1 MSPPHGTSTFNF
13 SSLDAH
19 RIPYLFLPLG
29 NFIRIHLSCLHFP
42 WDVAC
47 PSMSRSDLFLFL
59 FSPIVSSPLWF
70 FLLYLF
76 YCFSGTGGS
85 RTLPLFVCR
94 SNLLFSPSFK
104 YFPVVFFLSYSQ
116 SSKQRLLP
124 FFDRGYYF
132 RVLSRALATPPDSS
146 LEP

>member
-70 FLLYLF
+70 FCSICSTVFQEQEVRGRYLF
-76 YCFSGTGGS
+76 LS
-85 RTLPLFVCR
+85 VVQ
-94 SNLLFSPSFK
+94 NLLFSPSFK

-124 FFDRGYYF
+124 FFDRGCYF